1 MSGDVVDYL
10 APVAAGALGGFLGPS
25 ASDALGLGLDAVTAE
40 ALGGG
45 LAGALTGGLVG
56 KGGITGALT
65 GGLEG
70 AAAGPLF
77 DLGVNSIFGQGTIP
91 GTGGAAGLFGG
102 ATTPGSTFTTNMAT
116 TPATGSGTGAA
127 SISPGFGNSAGN
139 IGPEGAASVDLTSTT
154 VPGLTGAAADPMSAV
169 NAGTVGAA
177 SNTGGFNLGNFLTN
191 NKSWLIPAAGM
202 GIAALQG
209 DSQTPAQSS
218 LQSEADALSG
228 QQGQLLSALTTGK
241 LPAGAEAAIL
251 QGVNAAKAT
260 IRSSYASMGLSGST
274 MEATALAQAD
284 ESAAEQRFTIAQ
296 QLATTGLSEAQ
307 ISGQIYQALANQQLQ
322 DDQSLQTAIADF
334 AAAMAGGGGN
344 SNAYKL
350 VPAS

>member
-102 ATTPGSTFTTNMAT
+102 ATAPGSTFATNMAT

-139 IGPEGAASVDLTSTT
+139 IGPEGAASVDLTSAT
-154 VPGLTGAAADPMSAV
+154 GGAATA
-169 NAGTVGAA
+169 AGAGA
-177 SNTGGFNLGNFLTN
+177 SGSGFNLGNFLTQ
-191 NKSWLIPAAGM
+191 NKNWLIPAAGM
-202 GIAALQG
+202 GIAAIQG
-209 DSQTPAQSS
+209 DSQTPAEAA
-218 LQSEADALSG
+218 LQAQADALSG
-228 QQGQLLSALTTGK
+228 QQQALLKGVTTGQ
-241 LPAGAEAAIL
+241 LPAGAEAAIA
-251 QGVNAAKAT
+251 QGVNAAKAQ
-260 IRSSYASMGLSGST
+260 IRSTYASMGLSGST
-274 MEATALAQAD
+274 MEATALGQAD
-284 ESAAEQRFTIAQ
+284 ESAAEQRFTIAT
-296 QLATTGLSEAQ
+296 QLASTGLSEAQ
-307 ISGQIYQALANQQLQ
+307 ISGQIYDELMKNQLSQ
-322 DDQSLQTAIADF
+322 DQSLQSAIADF
-334 AAAMAGGGGN
+334 AASMAGGGG
-344 SNAYKL
+344 SGGGTYKL
-350 VPAS
+350 VAAS